1 MFTDEVMFE
10 LMLCPPSPSDS
21 ENEGDS
27 RHNESYRYLEQ
38 SYRFICVL
46 TSFWMLLTQNSTT

>member
-21 ENEGDS
+21 QKMKATVDIMNRTVTLNRATDL
-27 RHNESYRYLEQ
+27 Y
-38 SYRFICVL
+38 V
-46 TSFWMLLTQNSTT
+46 